1 MTTPQPRSGDEAQI
15 RQLMQDYFDGLYHAD
30 TEKLDGIF
38 HDDVVLKAPGLRRPK
53 AQWLQAVA
61 SRSVPA
67 QQSEAYRF
75 NILTIDIV
83 ADQAMVK
90 LECPLAEHFYIDFI
104 GLLKEDGQWLIVNK
118 MYCDIAADSQ
128 HRIF

>member
-1 MTTPQPRSGDEAQI
+1 MTMPQQGKDDEAQI

-30 TEKLDGIF
+30 TEKLDSIF

-53 AQWLQAVA
+53 TQWLQAVA
-61 SRSVPA
+61 SRPVPA
-67 QQSEAYRF
+67 DQSEPYRF

-83 ADQAMVK
+83 ADQAVVK

-104 GLLKEDGQWLIVNK
+104 GLLKEGGQWLIVNK
-118 MYCDIAADSQ
+118 MYCDVAAESQ
-128 HRIF
+128 H